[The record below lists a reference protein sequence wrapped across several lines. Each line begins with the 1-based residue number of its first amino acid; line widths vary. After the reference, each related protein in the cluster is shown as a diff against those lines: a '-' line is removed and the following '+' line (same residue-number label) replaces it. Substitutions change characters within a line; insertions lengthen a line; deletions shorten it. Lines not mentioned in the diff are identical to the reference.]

1 MDPYL
6 ALLELRCTPVD
17 SLESP
22 AKLLMSR
29 NLRSALPA
37 TDKHLKPKVV
47 KPSKALRQ
55 RSICQERQKKY
66 YDRSARSLKSLSSGQ
81 KAHLQMPAGQWQ
93 PVVNERR
100 PEDHSYIVETKDGGV
115 YTRNRKYLMHH
126 PSKLQ
131 NDGPDEVKS
140 NQPNGDS
147 VPQSPPK
154 RHPMFTKSHP
164 YVTRS
169 GRVVKKSQHDLALI
183 AIEITTKLLEQ

>member
-6 ALLELRCTPVD
+6 ALLELRCTLAD

-29 NLRSALPA
+29 NLRSVLPA
-37 TDKHLKPKVV
+37 TDSHLKPKVV
-47 KPSKALRQ
+47 KPSKVVGQ
-55 RSICQERQKKY
+55 RSICQQRQKKY
-66 YDRSARSLKSLSSGQ
+66 YDRSARPLKSLSSGQ
-81 KAHLQMPAGQWQ
+81 KAHLQMPTGQWQ

-100 PEDHSYIVETKDGGV
+100 PEDRSYIVETKDGGM
-115 YTRNRKYLMHH
+115 YRRNRKCLMHN

-131 NDGPDEVKS
+131 NDGPDKVKS
-140 NQPNGDS
+140 NQPNEDS

-164 YVTRS
+164 YVTRC
-169 GRVVKKSQHDLALI
+169 GRVVNEPSRFSPNSK
-183 AIEITTKLLEQ
+183 